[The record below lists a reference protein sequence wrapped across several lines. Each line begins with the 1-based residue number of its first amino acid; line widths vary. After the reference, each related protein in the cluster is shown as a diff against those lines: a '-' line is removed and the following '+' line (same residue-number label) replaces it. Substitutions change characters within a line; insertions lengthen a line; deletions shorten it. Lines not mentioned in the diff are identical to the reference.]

1 MISWNSTTPYST
13 NCPKTYIEFDEIFVL
28 PYTFKAPKNSARKPL
43 AYSA

>member
-28 PYTFKAPKNSARKPL
+28 QTLLKLPKNRLGNP
-43 AYSA
+43 